1 MLDNLLILM
10 LVIMAFTP
18 FLLIA
23 AVIEQYSKY
32 IKSVKADELARKHRA
47 YVEQHCK
54 R

>member
-1 MLDNLLILM
+1 MENLFILL
-10 LVIMAFTP
+10 LVIIAFTP
-18 FLLIA
+18 ILLVA
-23 AVIEQYSKY
+23 ALIEQYSKY